1 MIPPKFSPKL
11 CSRPRSDSDDER
23 VIRRIPV
30 KKELTIE
37 NNVERIL
44 FPVAPTVPIVYW
56 NRPSDSK
63 DVYSGEDLMKCI
75 RWPIKTETVCFQC
88 CHPFDGVPVP
98 LPDTYDTRRKVYKC
112 KGNFCSWQCSKSY
125 NLNQTKNFGKGNRN
139 MYISLLA
146 HQTWIKYRK
155 NTKHFENMKTYCTY
169 SINPAPSREL
179 LQMFGGSMS
188 IEEYRKGFYG
198 IIPPEEALED
208 KPFITFSNRLLL
220 PFTSTGTTGTTEL
233 IEPSKPISSSSIGLS
248 TTKQIDTSN
257 AHRHS
262 NNFCNTLNKAKT
274 DKVVMKRKRAVG
286 SKNTLMSTMGVVIET
301 KKR

>member
-1 MIPPKFSPKL
+1 MIPSKSSPRL
-11 CSRPRSDSDDER
+11 CPRPRSDSDDER
-23 VIRRIPV
+23 VVRKLPV
-30 KKELTIE
+30 KKELTIKD
-37 NNVERIL
+37 NVEKIL
-44 FPVAPTVPIVYW
+44 FPVAPNVPIVYW
-56 NRPSDSK
+56 NRPSNSK
-63 DVYSGEDLMKCI
+63 DVYSKDDLMKYV
-75 RWPIKTETVCFQC
+75 RWPIKTEIVCFQC

-125 NLNQTKNFGKGNRN
+125 NLNQTKNFGKGDRN

-146 HQTWIKYRK
+146 HQTWIKYRN

-169 SINPAPSREL
+169 NINPAPSREL
-179 LQMFGGSMS
+179 LIMFGGSMG

-220 PFTSTGTTGTTEL
+220 PFTSTGSAGSTVSTEV
-233 IEPSKPISSSSIGLS
+233 IEPSNPIGISI
-248 TTKQIDTSN
+248 TKQIDTSN
-257 AHRHS
+257 AHIHS
-262 NNFCNTLNKAKT
+262 NNFCNALNKAKT
-274 DKVVMKRKRAVG
+274 DKVVMKRKRDVS